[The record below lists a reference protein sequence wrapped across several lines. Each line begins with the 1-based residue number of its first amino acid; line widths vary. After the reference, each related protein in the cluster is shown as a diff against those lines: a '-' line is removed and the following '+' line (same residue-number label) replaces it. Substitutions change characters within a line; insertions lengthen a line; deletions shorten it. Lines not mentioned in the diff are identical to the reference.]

1 MKRKIILCTVIC
13 AVITSFSGCNNY
25 DKPTDEVTTAITTTV
40 STTNVT
46 TTAPVTTTQPT
57 LTTPSPTTEDMPK
70 DTTATTVMTK
80 TETSTTPAKTSQT
93 TTTTPKKTSKTTTT
107 TKAIEKT
114 PIEKAKFKI
123 EPIKAEYTSSA
134 TAFACIEQ
142 VLKYYGYNSSQKDM
156 VSYLKI
162 DSEFYEEDEE
172 LYGPNP
178 NHFFVGNP
186 SNTKYGSGSI
196 PIYEAF
202 NLYKKDNNININC
215 EWIANDIFDTLN
227 YHFSKNNF
235 VIVWIGEN
243 VSYKVAY
250 FDKLTKAGMRWPDNI
265 RCMLLIGMTD
275 NSLIL
280 SDPTTQSTIEMSK
293 TDYEKSCFRQG
304 LVISNNDLS
313 YININ

>member
-1 MKRKIILCTVIC
+1 MKRKIILCAFIC
-13 AVITSFSGCNNY
+13 AVISSFSGCNNN

-57 LTTPSPTTEDMPK
+57 LTTTSPTTEDMPK
-70 DTTATTVMTK
+70 NTTATTVTTK
-80 TETSTTPAKTSQT
+80 TETSTTPVKTSQT
-93 TTTTPKKTSKTTTT
+93 TTTTSKKTSKTTTT
-107 TKAIEKT
+107 TKTIEKT
-114 PIEKAKFKI
+114 PMEKAKFKI

-162 DSEFYEEDEE
+162 DSEFYEKDGK
-172 LYGPNP
+172 LYGPDP
-178 NHFFVGNP
+178 TMFFIGDP
-186 SNTKYGSGSI
+186 SNTKYGSGSR
-196 PIYEAF
+196 PISEAF
-202 NLYKKDNNININC
+202 ELYREVNNISIYC
-215 EWIANDIFDTLN
+215 KRSLNDSWEALKFDF
-227 YHFSKNNF
+227 YKNNF

-250 FDKLTKAGMRWPDNI
+250 YDKLTKAGMRWPDNI

-280 SDPTTQSTIEMSK
+280 SDPTTQSTIEMSRSE
-293 TDYEKSCFRQG
+293 YEKCTFSQC
-304 LVISNNDLS
+304 LILS
-313 YININ
+313 TTELKF